1 MPPQSRGGDGVAS
14 SARKRPAAKAA
25 PDIAV
30 GTPDIAVVV
39 CTYNRYDVLPDAIAS
54 LTDQALSGSAAEFI
68 IVDNS
73 TDKAAQDAFWSA
85 FAAND
90 RVRVVFEAV
99 PGLSRARN
107 RGIREASAPIVAYMD
122 DDAIAAPTWCEALI
136 ETFERHSEAGIVGG
150 PVRPIWPAAE
160 PEWLHP
166 WQRGFLTIVDYGP
179 EERALAE
186 EEWLAGTNIAFRR
199 EALLA
204 AGGFAETL
212 GRTGTALL
220 SNEELHTA
228 TRLHRQGLQSFYN
241 PSAEMFHRVHAERM
255 TPAWMR
261 RRVAWQ
267 AVSDVLANRTPQS
280 ADEQWRRVSKYF
292 LSVAPELRTVRGL
305 FFDTQDPA
313 LFQRQ
318 CEALEAVLH
327 LALQHGNDPL
337 ADQKE

>member
-1 MPPQSRGGDGVAS
+1 MPPQTRAGGAAPA
-14 SARKRPAAKAA
+14 ARKRPVAKAPPEIIVRA
-25 PDIAV
+25 
-30 GTPDIAVVV
+30 PDIAVVV

-54 LTDQALSGSAAEFI
+54 LTDQALGNSAAEFI

-73 TDKAAQDAFWSA
+73 SDKAAQDAFWSA

-90 RVRVVFEAV
+90 RVRVVFEAL

-122 DDAIAAPTWCEALI
+122 DDAIAAPTWCEALVA
-136 ETFERHSEAGIVGG
+136 TFERHSEAGIAGG

-166 WQRGFLTIVDYGP
+166 WQRGFLTIVDYGS

-204 AGGFAETL
+204 VGGFTETL
-212 GRTGTALL
+212 GRTGAALL
-220 SNEELHTA
+220 SNEELQTA
-228 TRLHRQGLQSFYN
+228 TRLHREGLRSFYN
-241 PSAEMFHRVHAERM
+241 PSAEVFHRVHAERM
-255 TPAWMR
+255 TPAWLR
-261 RRVAWQ
+261 RRIAWQ
-267 AVSDVLANRTPQS
+267 AVSDILANRPLPP
-280 ADEQWRRVSKYF
+280 ADEQWRRLSKYF

-305 FFDTQDPA
+305 FFDTQDA
-313 LFQRQ
+313 GLFQRQ

-337 ADQKE
+337 ADLKE